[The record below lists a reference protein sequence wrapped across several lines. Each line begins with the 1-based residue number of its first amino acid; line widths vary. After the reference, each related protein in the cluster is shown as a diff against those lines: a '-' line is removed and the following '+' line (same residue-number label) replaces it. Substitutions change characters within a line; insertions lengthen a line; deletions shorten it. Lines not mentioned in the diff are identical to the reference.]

1 VTGRSFKFAADVK
14 QVIDYTAHS
23 PVHAH
28 LAKEHGLSAS
38 PFDLIIDCY
47 GIQDLW
53 THCASYLSPKGA
65 FITVGVAHSKYTVSS
80 ILYAT
85 SVMLWNSFWPTIL
98 GGVNRPYV
106 CVQGFVTL
114 SSLEKLRDWVEK
126 GELDIVIDS
135 VWKMEDVLLVSN
147 SLTFILGLNTLMW
160 LIPT

>member
-1 VTGRSFKFAADVK
+1 MT
-14 QVIDYTAHS
+14 QVIDYTAYS
-23 PVHAH
+23 PVHTH
-28 LAKEHGLSAS
+28 LAAQHGLSAS

-65 FITVGVAHSKYTVSS
+65 FITVGVAHSQYTVPS

-85 SVMLWNSFWPTIL
+85 SLMLRNSFWPTIL

-114 SSLEKLRDWVEK
+114 SGLEKLRDWVGK
-126 GELDIVIDS
+126 GELQVVVDS
-135 VWKMEDVLLVSN
+135 VWKMEDALLVSSFLTLVTLPIYTDGTN
-147 SLTFILGLNTLMW
+147 SNIG
-160 LIPT
+160 I